1 MTKLSWLIYIA
12 EVIGKVET
20 VLSVVL
26 LVMAAVTFVYSFIS
40 IPETEYGEYFSTHKN
55 FFKCVILAALPV
67 VLLLI
72 VIPSRATIYA
82 MATVEYG
89 SAAVED
95 LSKSPYTAKAKALL
109 DKWIDE
115 QLTEE
120 QK

>member
-1 MTKLSWLIYIA
+1 MTKLSWLIYMA
-12 EVIGKVET
+12 EVADKVST
-20 VLSVVL
+20 TLSVVL
-26 LVMAAVTFVYSFIS
+26 LVTIAACVVL
-40 IPETEYGEYFSTHKN
+40 IPIAAHEDENFFSTHKN
-55 FFKCVILAALPV
+55 IFKRAVIAVLPV

-95 LSKSPYTAKAKALL
+95 LSKSPYTAKVKALL